1 LNASRIR
8 NVVFDFGGVL
18 VRWHPEAIIT
28 GFYAD
33 EPSRALV
40 REAVFRHPDWIDMDR
55 GTLNENAA
63 IERFAARMDRPAAE
77 MRALMQH
84 VKDSLTPLP
93 DSLALLDEL
102 AQRGVPLYG
111 LSNMSV
117 PMFALLKSRHAH
129 WDRFRGIVISGEVGL
144 VKPDAEIFHHLAQ
157 RGVPLYGLSNMSVPM
172 FALLKSRHAHWD
184 RFRGIVISGE
194 VGLVKPDAE
203 IFHHLAQRYH
213 LIPAETVFIDD
224 HLPNIESA
232 GRLGFH
238 PIHFANAEQCRRE
251 LATHLPDGA
260 AI

>member
-1 LNASRIR
+1 MNASPIR

-18 VRWHPEAIIT
+18 VRWHPEAIIE

-33 EPSRALV
+33 EPSRTLV
-40 REAVFRHPDWIDMDR
+40 WEAVFRHPDWIDIDR

-93 DSLALLDEL
+93 DSITLLDEL

-111 LSNMSV
+111 LSNMSA
-117 PMFALLKSRHAH
+117 PMFALLESRHDH

-144 VKPDAEIFHHLAQ
+144 VKPD
-157 RGVPLYGLSNMSVPM
+157 P
-172 FALLKSRHAHWD
+172 
-184 RFRGIVISGE
+184 
-194 VGLVKPDAE
+194 E
-203 IFHHLAQRYH
+203 IFHHLAQRYD

-232 GRLGFH
+232 GRLGFRT
-238 PIHFANAEQCRRE
+238 IHFANAEQCRRE
-251 LATHLPDGA
+251 LAVHFPVELDAPA
-260 AI
+260 L

>member
-18 VRWHPEAIIT
+18 VRWHPEAIIA
-28 GFYAD
+28 GFYPD

-55 GTLNENAA
+55 GTLSENAA

-93 DSLALLDEL
+93 DSIALLDEL

-117 PMFALLKSRHAH
+117 PMFALLKSRHDH
-129 WDRFRGIVISGEVGL
+129 WDCFRGIVISGEVGL

-157 RGVPLYGLSNMSVPM
+157 R
-172 FALLKSRHAHWD
+172 HD
-184 RFRGIVISGE
+184 
-194 VGLVKPDAE
+194 
-203 IFHHLAQRYH
+203 

-251 LATHLPDGA
+251 LATHLPMGLQF
-260 AI
+260 

>member
-18 VRWHPEAIIT
+18 VRWHPEAIIA

-33 EPSRALV
+33 EPSRARV

-157 RGVPLYGLSNMSVPM
+157 R
-172 FALLKSRHAHWD
+172 
-184 RFRGIVISGE
+184 
-194 VGLVKPDAE
+194 
-203 IFHHLAQRYH
+203 YH

>member
-1 LNASRIR
+1 LNASPIR

-40 REAVFRHPDWIDMDR
+40 RDAVFRHPDWIEMDR
-55 GTLNENAA
+55 GTLSEDIA

-93 DSLALLDEL
+93 ESIALLDEL

-117 PMFALLKSRHAH
+117 PMFALLKSRHDH

-144 VKPDAEIFHHLAQ
+144 VKPDPEIFHHLAQ
-157 RGVPLYGLSNMSVPM
+157 R
-172 FALLKSRHAHWD
+172 HD
-184 RFRGIVISGE
+184 
-194 VGLVKPDAE
+194 
-203 IFHHLAQRYH
+203 

-224 HLPNIESA
+224 HLPNIEAA
-232 GRLGFH
+232 GRLGFR
-238 PIHFANAEQCRRE
+238 PIHFANAGQCRRE
-251 LATHLPDGA
+251 LATLFPDGPRSSQPSLRKH
-260 AI
+260 